1 MQNKRM
7 RMVCSSGQ
15 WRVNR
20 MHIKGICRNWFWGI
34 GTLLVAFVL
43 IRSSMPFFTR
53 YLVLRQL
60 ERATVSKSFYNEPI
74 LLGDLLALLQQEV
87 FQSGSTIIFDT
98 SSLEMETLRIPIRM
112 IFERGSS
119 VRYVL
124 ELALEDEGIVMKIKG
139 HSRTIL
145 FQESV
150 E

>member
-1 MQNKRM
+1 M
-7 RMVCSSGQ
+7 
-15 WRVNR
+15 
-20 MHIKGICRNWFWGI
+20 
-34 GTLLVAFVL
+34 
-43 IRSSMPFFTR
+43 
-53 YLVLRQL
+53 
-60 ERATVSKSFYNEPI
+60 SKSFYNEPI
-74 LLGDLLALLQQEV
+74 LLGDLLTLLQQEV